1 MLRSP
6 GHAVYL
12 SVHFVGLDIV
22 LYVTMS
28 YETLVG
34 LQYDKFRRKYSQA
47 YTWINYFDSLK
58 NVSTVFLQ
66 MLCWTDK
73 ITRLTEIAGVLDI
86 LELDPT
92 HGFTYLIHQSTIHQ
106 PNPGLCFG

>member
-58 NVSTVFLQ
+58 NVSTVFFANV
-66 MLCWTDK
+66 MLD
-73 ITRLTEIAGVLDI
+73 
-86 LELDPT
+86 
-92 HGFTYLIHQSTIHQ
+92 
-106 PNPGLCFG
+106 